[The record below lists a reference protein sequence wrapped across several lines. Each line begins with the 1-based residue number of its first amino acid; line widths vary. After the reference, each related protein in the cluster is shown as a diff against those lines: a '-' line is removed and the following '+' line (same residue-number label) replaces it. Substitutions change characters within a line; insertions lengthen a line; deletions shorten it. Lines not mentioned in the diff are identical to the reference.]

1 MELKRIKILPGAHT
15 MQMPSLKERGRVWLM
30 DVSSYFNDSDVV
42 EKVVLKLETA
52 QEVDDT

>member
-15 MQMPSLKERGRVWLM
+15 MQVPSLKERGRVWLM

-42 EKVVLKLETA
+42 RKVVLKLETA
-52 QEVDDT
+52 QEVDDA